1 MYATVRVYADSPDLA
16 DALAARADDVKEL
29 LKGIEGF
36 QAYYLVKTDGGA
48 VSVSVYDNE
57 SGASESNSTAA
68 AWLRENM
75 PDLPGATPQI
85 SAGEVVVT
93 A

>member
-1 MYATVRVYADSPDLA
+1 
-16 DALAARADDVKEL
+16 
-29 LKGIEGF
+29 
-36 QAYYLVKTDGGA
+36 

-75 PDLPGATPQI
+75 PDLPGATPEI